1 MSGNGTTL
9 WSATPA
15 KRGTMIGARRRRA
28 ALGFAAMAAASAAM
42 ASSVASG
49 SDDPPPLVLA
59 SAGPQV
65 GAAIQA
71 LPARLSATPSVSTT
85 GMPGSYRALV
95 RQEAAKAGIPPDL
108 ADAVAE
114 VESGYHPGAVGG
126 SGEVGLMQV
135 MPSTARMLGFT
146 GTNSELATPEVNVRY
161 GVAYLA
167 QAWRLAG
174 QDICTATMKYRAG
187 HGETRFS
194 YLSVDYCVR
203 VRAKLAAR
211 GYPVT
216 GTVPAPSF
224 GARASLAM
232 ATSGGRRG
240 GRMLLGGGRSLNLDS
255 LNRQLR
261 VFADAAN
268 AHAIRLAR

>member
-1 MSGNGTTL
+1 
-9 WSATPA
+9 
-15 KRGTMIGARRRRA
+15 
-28 ALGFAAMAAASAAM
+28 MA
-42 ASSVASG
+42 G
-49 SDDPPPLVLA
+49 SDDPPRLVLA
-59 SAGPQV
+59 SASP
-65 GAAIQA
+65 
-71 LPARLSATPSVSTT
+71 PSVVAAQASRARISQLDSISTS

-108 ADAVAE
+108 ADSVAE

-126 SGEVGLMQV
+126 AGEVGLMQV

-146 GTNSELATPEVNVRY
+146 GTSAELTRPEVNVRY

-194 YLSVDYCVR
+194 YLSVDYCIK

-216 GTVPAPSF
+216 GTVPSPSF
-224 GARASLAM
+224 GARSSLAM
-232 ATSGGRRG
+232 AMPGGRRG
-240 GRMLLGGGRSLNLDS
+240 GRVLLGGGRSLNLDS
-255 LNRQLR
+255 LNRQMR

-268 AHAIRLAR
+268 ANAVRLGR